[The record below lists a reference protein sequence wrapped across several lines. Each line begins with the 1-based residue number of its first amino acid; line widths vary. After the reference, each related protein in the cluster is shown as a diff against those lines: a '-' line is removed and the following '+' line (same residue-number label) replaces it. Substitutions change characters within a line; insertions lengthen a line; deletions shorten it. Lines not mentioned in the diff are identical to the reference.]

1 LKPAARWLGRLI
13 RRLGTTVQYTLIRHR
28 EEVVERQLVQ
38 ERIAWLAMELFATAC
53 ALSRWDEELKRNN
66 RTHDAARFFVADSLR
81 RAETCL
87 HAMRNNNDQLL
98 REAASQA

>member
-1 LKPAARWLGRLI
+1 M
-13 RRLGTTVQYTLIRHR
+13 QFTLIIHR

-53 ALSRWDEELKRNN
+53 ALSRWDDELARND
-66 RTHDAARFFVADSLR
+66 RAKDAVARFFVTDSLR

-87 HAMRNNNDQLL
+87 RETRANDDQLL
-98 REAASQA
+98 REAAHVT